1 MASRQVNALTR
12 DQIVATAQA
21 FRWDKKMP
29 KWTVLVEGREL
40 PVRPLVLAA
49 AGVRPNDSTN
59 SHMAVSILE
68 SLGFENPLQRSEPV
82 RPGRPPGRHARH
94 HGDGDPRC
102 LRRPPPLSP
111 AAINQAASPSP
122 WRSSISTR

>member
-1 MASRQVNALTR
+1 MASTRVNALTR

-29 KWTVLVEGREL
+29 RWTVIVEGREL
-40 PVRPLVLAA
+40 PVRPLVLTA

-68 SLGFENPLQRSEPV
+68 SLGFETRYN
-82 RPGRPPGRHARH
+82 ARNLFDLADH
-94 HGDGDPRC
+94 QIPE
-102 LRRPPPLSP
+102 
-111 AAINQAASPSP
+111 
-122 WRSSISTR
+122 SSAPNV